1 MSRQLPAGRT
11 WRRSR
16 VGLHAATEFRTL
28 SIQVGNTEER
38 RSRRLQS
45 LQSLLRAPWWR
56 KIIYEIIP
64 LRAAQQERETEEWRN
79 EAALLKVAS
88 DLRNT
93 RSHIDPISELLTQ
106 LGTSQETGLTKEAAA
121 QALGKYGRNEVGRTS
136 RMIPQRLIRWFFT
149 GFNRFLWLAMI
160 VFWLCW
166 KPIGNPPQSGNMA
179 MAVVV
184 ILVIGLQALF
194 AAWQEWMTQRA
205 MHAISSMMQ
214 AECTVLRDG
223 VLQQLAATELVPGDI
238 VQLQA
243 GDRVAADVRLIAVS
257 MDAMFDRS
265 ELSGTAHASIGS
277 TEYTSTNYLETRN
290 MAMMGVSVTQG
301 QCTGVVVA
309 TGGDTVLGRIS
320 RLVSSRPA
328 EQTILQLEVRRLV
341 NGLTTV
347 SLVVGTVF
355 VVLWA
360 AWLRTS
366 YPGFMSVSDA
376 LANGVGVLVTFV
388 PGSLPISLTLAL
400 TTVAKR
406 LQRHRV
412 LIKNLTTVEL
422 LGAVSVICC
431 EKTGTLTQR
440 RVQVTCVGFGDTEMS
455 LKRLV
460 AEQSTAVLDALPPS
474 ALRLHETAALCNDAT
489 FDEMSMHEPAA
500 NREVLGDA
508 TDSALLRMAEQMCPL
523 APARRQ
529 YSILLKIPFSLRRRW
544 MLVVCRRQDSA
555 PFVLVK
561 GAPERL
567 LPHCSTIQH
576 SDGSI
581 CPMDEQ
587 MHARIADMQLRWA
600 NQGCRVLLLC
610 RRDFADDDEQ
620 PNPLADIAD
629 SPAALYSVASRS
641 INRLCIVGM
650 VGMVDPPR
658 EEIPSVVGTFRGAG
672 VRVFMVTGD
681 YAPTAAYV
689 ARQCGIITSAEVDG
703 IDELQPCV
711 DFDGAGKEDSALQ
724 QGHPSARTS
733 AGTRA
738 SSSSTRESASSE
750 LTLACRRSL
759 VISGAELA
767 GLGPKLWDVIAQ
779 YEEIVFARITPEQ
792 KLQVVEEMRAR
803 GSVVAVTG
811 DDANDLPAMRAA
823 HVGVAM
829 GNGSAV
835 SRDAAEMV
843 LLDNSFSSMVAAL
856 ETGRL
861 AFVNLKK
868 VIVYLLPM
876 TNMSE
881 IMPSLLNVV
890 LGLPIPLSTFLMLV
904 INTIIDVWASVVLLR
919 EEPETDI
926 LLHPPR
932 DPKKEP
938 LVNVRLFVH
947 AYLFIGLI
955 QTVTGHIMFFLCI
968 YLRSGI
974 GPSHVFLA
982 FNKWTDGYMGK
993 SKSQLADI
1001 VSVAGS
1007 SHFMALVVMQWANMF
1022 AARTRSRSVFR
1033 QNPLWG
1039 PKRNPLLL
1047 VSIPISVMVAL
1058 FFNEINWFN
1067 DVFLTGKI
1075 PVEFFFLP
1083 IPFAFALL
1091 ALEEIRK
1098 LLVRRFP
1105 HSLIARLAW

>member
-1 MSRQLPAGRT
+1 MSQQLSAGRM
-11 WRRSR
+11 WVRSR
-16 VGLHAATEFRTL
+16 GSPHAATEFRTL
-28 SIQVGNTEER
+28 SIQIRDTEER
-38 RSRRLQS
+38 RLQRQQS
-45 LQSLLRAPWWR
+45 LQSEL
-56 KIIYEIIP
+56 
-64 LRAAQQERETEEWRN
+64 T
-79 EAALLKVAS
+79 S

-93 RSHIDPISELLTQ
+93 RYHLDPIPEVLAQ
-106 LGTSQETGLTKEAAA
+106 LGTSQDVGLTKEAAA
-121 QALGKYGRNEVGRTS
+121 QALGRHGRNEVGRTS
-136 RMIPQRLIRWFFT
+136 RMIPQRVFRWFCT
-149 GFNRFLWLAMI
+149 GFNRFLWLAMV

-166 KPIGNPPQSGNMA
+166 KPIGDPPQSGNLA

-194 AAWQEWMTQRA
+194 AVWQEWTTQRA

-223 VLQQLAATELVPGDI
+223 VLQQIAATELVPGDI
-238 VQLQA
+238 VQLRA
-243 GDRVAADVRLIAVS
+243 DDRVAADMRLIEVS
-257 MDAMFDRS
+257 MDVMLDRS
-265 ELSGTAHASIGS
+265 ELSGTPHATIGS
-277 TEYTSTNYLETRN
+277 SIYTSTNYLETRN
-290 MAMMGVSVTQG
+290 MAMMGASVTQG

-320 RLVSSRPA
+320 SLLSNRPA

-360 AWLRTS
+360 AWLRTA

-412 LIKNLTTVEL
+412 LIKNLTTVEM
-422 LGAVSVICC
+422 LGAVNVICC

-440 RVQVTCVGFGDTEMS
+440 RVRVTNVGFADDEMS
-455 LKRLV
+455 LERLLV
-460 AEQSTAVLDALPPS
+460 EQSAAVLDALPLS
-474 ALRLHETAALCNDAT
+474 ALRLHETAALCNDAA
-489 FDEMSMHEPAA
+489 FDEMTMHMPASR
-500 NREVLGDA
+500 REVLGDA

-523 APARRQ
+523 APARQQ
-529 YSILLKIPFSLRRRW
+529 YTMLLKIPFSLRRRW
-544 MLVVCRRQDSA
+544 MLVVCKRRDSE

-567 LPHCSTIQH
+567 LPHCSTIQA
-576 SDGSI
+576 SDGAI
-581 CPMDEQ
+581 WPIDER
-587 MHARIADMQLRWA
+587 MRSRMADMQLRWA
-600 NQGCRVLLLC
+600 NRGCRVLLLC
-610 RRDFADDDEQ
+610 RRDFIAENGK
-620 PNPLADIAD
+620 PNPLAGIAD
-629 SPAALYSVASRS
+629 NPAALYEVASRS
-641 INRLCIVGM
+641 IDRLCVVGM

-658 EEIPSVVGTFRGAG
+658 EEIPSVVGIFRSAG

-681 YAPTAAYV
+681 YAPTAAYM
-689 ARQCGIITSAEVDG
+689 ARQCGIITSAVVDG
-703 IDELQPCV
+703 VEELQTS
-711 DFDGAGKEDSALQ
+711 ARLSSAEKEDSAEQ
-724 QGHPSARTS
+724 
-733 AGTRA
+733 
-738 SSSSTRESASSE
+738 
-750 LTLACRRSL
+750 TLACRRSL
-759 VISGAELA
+759 VISGAEMA
-767 GLGPKLWDVIAQ
+767 GLSPKLWDAIAQ

-803 GSVVAVTG
+803 GSIVAVTG

-835 SRDAAEMV
+835 SREAAEMV
-843 LLDNSFSSMVAAL
+843 LLDNNFSSMVAAL
-856 ETGRL
+856 EAGRL
-861 AFVNLKK
+861 VFVNLKK

-881 IMPSLLNVV
+881 IMPSFLNVV

-904 INTIIDVWASVVLLR
+904 INTITDVWASIVLLR

-926 LLHPPR
+926 LHHPPR
-932 DPKKEP
+932 NPKKEP
-938 LVNVRLFVH
+938 LVDVRFFVH

-955 QTVTGHIMFFLCI
+955 QTVTGHVMFFLCI

-974 GPSHVFLA
+974 SPGHVFLA

-993 SKSQLADI
+993 SKQQLADI

-1007 SHFMALVVMQWANMF
+1007 AHFMALVVMQWANMF
-1022 AARTRSRSVFR
+1022 AARTRSRSLFR

-1058 FFNEINWFN
+1058 FFNQIRWFN
-1067 DVFLTGKI
+1067 VVFLTGNI

-1083 IPFAFALL
+1083 IPFACALL
-1091 ALEEIRK
+1091 ALEELRK
-1098 LLVRRFP
+1098 LLLRRFP
-1105 HSLIARLAW
+1105 HSLIARMAW